1 MNQMQQMIMQAQ
13 RMQREMKK
21 AQDALEQKEFVVEKG
36 GMVKMTVLGNRSVK
50 SVEIDK
56 DALDPENADLL
67 CETIAMAVN
76 EAMEEIQK
84 ESDAIQEKS
93 PDNPECR
100 FNERTQNL

>member
-84 ESDAIQEKS
+84 ESDAIQ
-93 PDNPECR
+93 
-100 FNERTQNL
+100 

>member
-1 MNQMQQMIMQAQ
+1 MNQMQHMIMQAQ

-67 CETIAMAVN
+67 CETIAM
-76 EAMEEIQK
+76 EEIQK
-84 ESDAIQEKS
+84 ESDAIQEKITGQS
-93 PDNPECR
+93 GMP
-100 FNERTQNL
+100 F

>member
-56 DALDPENADLL
+56 DALDPDNADLL

-84 ESDAIQEKS
+84 ESDAIQEKITGQS
-93 PDNPECR
+93 GMP
-100 FNERTQNL
+100 F

>member
-84 ESDAIQEKS
+84 ESDAIQEKITGQS
-93 PDNPECR
+93 GI
-100 FNERTQNL
+100 

>member
-1 MNQMQQMIMQAQ
+1 MEEKKMNQMQQMIMQAQ

-21 AQDALEQKEFVVEKG
+21 AQDALEQKEFVVEKS

-76 EAMEEIQK
+76 EAMKEIQK
-84 ESDAIQEKS
+84 ESDAIQEKITGQS
-93 PDNPECR
+93 GMP
-100 FNERTQNL
+100 F

>member
-36 GMVKMTVLGNRSVK
+36 GMVKMTVLGNRTVK

-76 EAMEEIQK
+76 EAMKEIQK
-84 ESDAIQEKS
+84 ESDTIQEKITGQS
-93 PDNPECR
+93 GMP
-100 FNERTQNL
+100 F

>member
-36 GMVKMTVLGNRSVK
+36 GIVKMTVLGNRSVK

-84 ESDAIQEKS
+84 ESDAIQEKITGQS
-93 PDNPECR
+93 GMP
-100 FNERTQNL
+100 F

>member
-67 CETIAMAVN
+67 CETIAMAGN

-84 ESDAIQEKS
+84 ESDAIQEKITGQS
-93 PDNPECR
+93 GMP
-100 FNERTQNL
+100 F

>member
-84 ESDAIQEKS
+84 ESDAIQEKITGQS
-93 PDNPECR
+93 GMPV
-100 FNERTQNL
+100 

>member
-76 EAMEEIQK
+76 EAIEEIQK
-84 ESDAIQEKS
+84 ESDAIQEKITGQS
-93 PDNPECR
+93 GMP
-100 FNERTQNL
+100 F

>member
-1 MNQMQQMIMQAQ
+1 MNQMQQMIMQAH
-13 RMQREMKK
+13 RKKRDMKK

-84 ESDAIQEKS
+84 ESDAIQEKITGQS
-93 PDNPECR
+93 GMP
-100 FNERTQNL
+100 F

>member
-36 GMVKMTVLGNRSVK
+36 GMVKMTVLGNRNVK

-84 ESDAIQEKS
+84 ESDAIQEKITGQS
-93 PDNPECR
+93 GMP
-100 FNERTQNL
+100 F

>member
-84 ESDAIQEKS
+84 ESDAIQEKITGQAGM
-93 PDNPECR
+93 P
-100 FNERTQNL
+100 F

>member
-50 SVEIDK
+50 SVEIEK

-84 ESDAIQEKS
+84 ESDAIQEKITGQS
-93 PDNPECR
+93 GMP
-100 FNERTQNL
+100 F